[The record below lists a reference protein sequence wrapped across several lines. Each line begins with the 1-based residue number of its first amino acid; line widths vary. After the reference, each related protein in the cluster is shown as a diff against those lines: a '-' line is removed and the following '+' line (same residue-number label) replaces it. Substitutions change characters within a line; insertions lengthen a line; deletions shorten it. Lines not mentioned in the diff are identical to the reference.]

1 MKHITQFFAG
11 LDKYGMGLWT
21 GGYLVGLT
29 TGLLFSPLFALLM
42 TLGILVVFTGLRA
55 YSARQHAPILTI
67 RVSLDTIEELNPR
80 V

>member
-1 MKHITQFFAG
+1 MNNITKFFAG

-29 TGLLFSPLFALLM
+29 TGLLFSPLAALLITG
-42 TLGILVVFTGLRA
+42 TLLGLFTAVRA
-55 YSARQHAPILTI
+55 YSARKHGPTLTI
-67 RVSLDTIEELNPR
+67 RVSLDTLKDLNPR